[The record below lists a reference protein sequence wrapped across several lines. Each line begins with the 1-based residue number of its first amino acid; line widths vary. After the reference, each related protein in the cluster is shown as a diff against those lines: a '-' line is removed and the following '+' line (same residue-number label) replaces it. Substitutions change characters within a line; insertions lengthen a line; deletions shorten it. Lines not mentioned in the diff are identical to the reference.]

1 MKNLIAL
8 FICTLIVSSSAL
20 ASFPVETIQKA
31 ESTPIE
37 TPAVENNDDE
47 QLVTPISKKDAKAL
61 KKQAKAERKK
71 LRKEAKEQR
80 KSGAMDT
87 EFWITLALWF
97 FLGFFAAHRW
107 YRGKPAGWNILYILT
122 FGGLGIW
129 AIVDLV
135 FILTGKF

>member
-1 MKNLIAL
+1 MKNLITL
-8 FICTLIVSSSAL
+8 LICTVVLSSTAL
-20 ASFPVETIQKA
+20 ASFPVETIQKV
-31 ESTPIE
+31 ESTE
-37 TPAVENNDDE
+37 VEAPAVEENGDD
-47 QLVTPISKKDAKAL
+47 QTITSISKDDAKASKKEAKASKKEA
-61 KKQAKAERKK
+61 KKQAKKERKAA
-71 LRKEAKEQR
+71 RAD
-80 KSGAMDT
+80 S